1 MCFFPSPDIL
11 PKKKLTKISEK
22 QQVVI
27 VRRKVLQTLSDIWV
41 MTQRDVR
48 RYLRLPQLL
57 LTNIILNVVL
67 LLLFNYVFGGAI
79 QTGGVA
85 YIQYFLPGFLA
96 QSVVFGSTQTSVGIS
111 EDLSKGLI
119 DRFRSLPMA
128 RVAFLSG
135 RVVSDAIR
143 YLILI
148 IIMIGVGYAAGFR
161 FEAGFIP
168 AFLGV
173 WLIVLFGIALT
184 WLGVFIGISVKDVE
198 TAQVAGFVWV
208 FPLVFASSLYVPIE
222 TMPSWLQVFAKIN
235 PVTPMVDTIRG
246 LSWGTDISSSLWK
259 ILAWDAG
266 IILVTLPLAL
276 RKYRLL
282 TQ

>member
-1 MCFFPSPDIL
+1 VRSKIL
-11 PKKKLTKISEK
+11 E
-22 QQVVI
+22 
-27 VRRKVLQTLSDIWV
+27 TLSDIWV

-67 LLLFNYVFGGAI
+67 LVLFNYVFGGAI

-128 RVAFLSG
+128 RIALLSG
-135 RVVSDAIR
+135 RVVSDALR

-148 IIMIGVGYAAGFR
+148 TIMIGVGYAAGFR
-161 FEAGFIP
+161 FEAGFGP

-184 WLGVFIGISVKDVE
+184 WVGVFIGISVKDVE

-222 TMPSWLQVFAKIN
+222 TMPSWLQVFAEIN

-259 ILAWDAG
+259 ILVWDAG

-282 TQ
+282 TK

>member
-1 MCFFPSPDIL
+1 MTNRIAGIFSDIL
-11 PKKKLTKISEK
+11 
-22 QQVVI
+22 
-27 VRRKVLQTLSDIWV
+27 V
-41 MTQRDVR
+41 MTQRDIR

-57 LTNIILNVVL
+57 ITNILLNVVL
-67 LLLFNYVFGGAI
+67 LILFNYVFGGAI

-85 YIQYFLPGFLA
+85 YIQYFLPGFLV

-128 RVAFLSG
+128 RSAFLSG
-135 RVVSDAIR
+135 RVVADALR

-148 IIMIGVGYAAGFR
+148 TIMIVVGYAAGFR
-161 FEAGFIP
+161 FEAGFVSALSGIS
-168 AFLGV
+168 
-173 WLIVLFGIALT
+173 LIIVFGIALT
-184 WLGVFIGISVKDVE
+184 WVGVLIGISVKDVE

-222 TMPSWLQVFAKIN
+222 TMPGWLQVFAEIN
-235 PVTPMVDTIRG
+235 PVTPMVDTMRG
-246 LSWGTDISSSLWK
+246 LAWGTSFTSSLWK
-259 ILAWDAG
+259 ILLWDAG

-276 RKYRLL
+276 RRYRLL
-282 TQ
+282 AY

>member
-1 MCFFPSPDIL
+1 MINRIAE
-11 PKKKLTKISEK
+11 TY
-22 QQVVI
+22 
-27 VRRKVLQTLSDIWV
+27 SDI
-41 MTQRDVR
+41 MIMAQRDIR
-48 RYLRLPQLL
+48 RYFRLPQLL
-57 LTNIILNVVL
+57 ITNILLNVVL

-85 YIQYFLPGFLA
+85 YIQYFLPGFLV

-128 RVAFLSG
+128 RSALLSG
-135 RVVSDAIR
+135 RVVADALR

-148 IIMIGVGYAAGFR
+148 ALMIAVGYTTGFR
-161 FEAGFIP
+161 FQAGFSSAIS
-168 AFLGV
+168 GIG
-173 WLIVLFGIALT
+173 LIVLFGIALT
-184 WLGVFIGISVKDVE
+184 WVGVLIGISVKDVE

-222 TMPSWLQVFAKIN
+222 TMPGWLQVFAKIN
-235 PVTPMVDTIRG
+235 PVTPMVDTMRG
-246 LSWGTDISSSLWK
+246 LAWGTDIVSSLWK

-266 IILVTLPLAL
+266 IILVTFPLAL
-276 RKYRLL
+276 RRYRSLAR
-282 TQ
+282 

>member
-1 MCFFPSPDIL
+1 MTNRIAGIFSDIL
-11 PKKKLTKISEK
+11 
-22 QQVVI
+22 
-27 VRRKVLQTLSDIWV
+27 V
-41 MTQRDVR
+41 MTQRDIR

-57 LTNIILNVVL
+57 ITNILLNVVL
-67 LLLFNYVFGGAI
+67 LILFNYVFGGAI

-85 YIQYFLPGFLA
+85 YIQYFLPGFLV

-128 RVAFLSG
+128 RSAFLSG
-135 RVVSDAIR
+135 RVVADALR

-148 IIMIGVGYAAGFR
+148 TIMIVVGYAAGFR
-161 FEAGFIP
+161 FEAGFVSALSGIS
-168 AFLGV
+168 
-173 WLIVLFGIALT
+173 LIIVFGIALT
-184 WLGVFIGISVKDVE
+184 WVGVLIGISVKDVE

-222 TMPSWLQVFAKIN
+222 TMPGWLQVFAEIN
-235 PVTPMVDTIRG
+235 PVTPMVDTMRG
-246 LSWGTDISSSLWK
+246 LAWGTSITSSLWK
-259 ILAWDAG
+259 ILLWDAG

-276 RKYRLL
+276 RRYRLL
-282 TQ
+282 AY